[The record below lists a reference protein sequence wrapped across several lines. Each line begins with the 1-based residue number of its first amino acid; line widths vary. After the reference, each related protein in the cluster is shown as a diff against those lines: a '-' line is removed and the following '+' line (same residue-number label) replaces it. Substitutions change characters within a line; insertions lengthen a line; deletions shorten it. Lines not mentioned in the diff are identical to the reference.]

1 MVRLETWISL
11 GSLGMAMMFIALM
24 ISFYLFLG
32 TQGKKGPGI
41 YVDPEGVLIQVISIS
56 GVPSLILAGIIF
68 GFQKTREIIYAG
80 IILVAVAIVLVAGMS
95 FVITIIPN
103 INGDYKVAGIDSV
116 PYVFIISG
124 IIVACLGGYLIN
136 KSKRYGR
143 KDDEIH

>member
-1 MVRLETWISL
+1 
-11 GSLGMAMMFIALM
+11 M